1 MFIHLDNRALIKLTG
16 KDSESFLQSQLSNDI
31 NKLDKSSV
39 QLSAYCQHQGKILA
53 LFWVLRDGDNF
64 LLSFP
69 LDLYDSVKARLEMF
83 VLMADVMITDVTE
96 QYLQIGVIGKPQK
109 DSLPEG
115 YTRFTINEQLTLILA
130 NPKNL
135 SEFKLAS
142 ENYWRKACIDSFIP
156 EVNFAST
163 ETYVPQ
169 MLNLDINEVGVNF
182 SKGCFPGQEVIA
194 RLHYLGKAKRRLF
207 VFKTNTEIKDGDD
220 LFCPSSESAKAC
232 GRVVVKVK
240 FETDYFCLATLEVAH
255 KDDKIYLNNEQGP
268 TLTRI
273 NYE

>member
-1 MFIHLDNRALIKLTG
+1 MLNGRHFLHVPGPTNIPERVIRAMTTTMEDQRGANFPKFTKPLYEDMKKIFKLSKKYKFKVIEDASHAVGATYKG
-16 KDSESFLQSQLSNDI
+16 MK
-31 NKLDKSSV
+31 
-39 QLSAYCQHQGKILA
+39 
-53 LFWVLRDGDNF
+53 
-64 LLSFP
+64 
-69 LDLYDSVKARLEMF
+69 
-83 VLMADVMITDVTE
+83 
-96 QYLQIGVIGKPQK
+96 IGKPQK

-135 SEFKLAS
+135 SEFKLTS
-142 ENYWRKACIDSFIP
+142 ESYWRKACIDSFIP

-255 KDDKIYLNNEQGP
+255 KDDQIYLNNEQGP